1 MYETVSLLFLFK
13 KKKGHTVEFQNKVMS
28 TRKSLNSK
36 FDIPKISELTLLKK
50 CLFLDTKIYSCNVH
64 KVYGIC

>member
-1 MYETVSLLFLFK
+1 MKQYHYYFYFK
-13 KKKGHTVEFQNKVMS
+13 KKDTQLNFKTKIMS